1 MVFFQEGESKCVY
14 EGLTAKGCGR
24 YEISGRECV
33 LMMFSSRYEICKRAV
48 FLLRIAD
55 AGIRRAFRIV
65 SLMINLSFM

>member
-33 LMMFSSRYEICKRAV
+33 LMMFSSRYEICKSG
-48 FLLRIAD
+48 FSIMD
-55 AGIRRAFRIV
+55 AGIHRAFRIV
-65 SLMINLSFM
+65 FLTINL